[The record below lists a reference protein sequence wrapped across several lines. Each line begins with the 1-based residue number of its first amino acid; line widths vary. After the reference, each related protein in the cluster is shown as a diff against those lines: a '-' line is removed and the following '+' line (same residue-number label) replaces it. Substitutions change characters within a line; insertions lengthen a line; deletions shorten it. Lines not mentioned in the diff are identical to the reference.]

1 MAGCPKRKNAIL
13 GAGSVIFVDT
23 NVYFY
28 AHDANLPEK
37 QAACRAWLLELGR
50 QRLGRTNLQV
60 ANEFT
65 EVILRK
71 RRDIASEVVF
81 GMADQIMTWG
91 SNPMSVETVRLAR
104 RIRGN
109 TGYSWW
115 DCLLLASALE
125 LGCTHFLSEDLQDGQ
140 VIDTLTIVDPFAH
153 SPEQILISR

>member
-1 MAGCPKRKNAIL
+1 M
-13 GAGSVIFVDT
+13 IFVDT
-23 NVYFY
+23 NIYFY
-28 AHDANLPEK
+28 AHDTKLPAK
-37 QAACRAWLLELGR
+37 QAACRTWLIELGQR
-50 QRLGRTNLQV
+50 RLGRTNLQV

-71 RRDIASEVVF
+71 RRDIAPAIVF
-81 GMADQIMTWG
+81 GLADEILTWG
-91 SNPMSVETVRLAR
+91 SGGISVDTVRLAR
-104 RIRGN
+104 RVRSN
-109 TGYSWW
+109 TAYSWW